1 MLLEVV
7 GCSPDASGSSFEG
20 FNSSP
25 DGSRRSSDF
34 LEAFLKL
41 LVAVLMLPVLQ
52 EDPLMSFPR
61 SKETLIC

>member
-1 MLLEVV
+1 MLQVV
-7 GCSPDASGSSFEG
+7 VCCSPNASGSSFKG

-41 LVAVLMLPVLQ
+41 LVAVLKLMLSI
-52 EDPLMSFPR
+52 LMHFAVAVP
-61 SKETLIC
+61 